1 MKIPI
6 SYSLRSLWTRR
17 LTSALTMGG
26 IGLVVFVFAAVLM
39 LSSGLEQT
47 LVSTGRDDNVLL
59 IRRSATTEMISVVSR
74 ESASIVTI
82 FPEVATL
89 RDGRPFASKEMSVII
104 NLLKLKSNDMG
115 NVIVRGVGPEALAL
129 RPQVSLAAGRVFRTG
144 TSEVIVG
151 NAIHTRFQGTNIGQ
165 SIRFGGRD
173 WTIVGVFDG
182 RKSGFDSE
190 VWGDI
195 DQLLPA
201 FGRPVYSA
209 VTMRLRSASAFDALK
224 KRLGDDPRLQQLEVK
239 REREFYAEQSR
250 MMSMFIT
257 VLGLVI
263 TVIFS
268 FGAVIGAMI
277 TMYAAVANRTREIGT
292 LRALGFPRRSILTAF
307 LIESIFISGIGG
319 AFGVLLAS
327 GLQFMTVST
336 VNWGTFS
343 ELAFGFYLSPG
354 IITSS
359 MLFSIGMGV
368 IGGFLP
374 AVRASRMNILAA
386 LRSA

>member
-6 SYSLRSLWTRR
+6 SYSFRSLWTRR

-39 LSSGLEQT
+39 LSNGLQET

-59 IRRSATTEMISVVSR
+59 IRKSAQTEMISAVSR
-74 ESASIVTI
+74 ESASIVTG
-82 FPEVATL
+82 FPEIMTL
-89 RDGRPFASKEMSVII
+89 GDGKPFASKEMSVII

-115 NVIVRGVGPEALAL
+115 NVIVRGISREGIDL
-129 RPQVSLAAGRVFRTG
+129 RPQVRVTMGRMFTAG

-151 NAIHTRFQGTNIGQ
+151 SAIHSRFQGTNIGQ
-165 SIRFGGRD
+165 TLRFGGQE
-173 WTIVGVFDG
+173 WAIVGIFDG
-182 RKSGFDSE
+182 QKSGFDSE

-195 DQLLPA
+195 DQLMPA
-201 FGRPVYSA
+201 FGRPVFSA
-209 VTMRLRSASAFDALK
+209 VTMRLNSVSDFDAFK
-224 KRLGDDPRLQQLEVK
+224 ARLDADPRLQQLDVK
-239 REREFYAEQSR
+239 REKEFYAQQSR
-250 MMSMFIT
+250 MMSMFISI
-257 VLGLVI
+257 LGLVI
-263 TVIFS
+263 TIIFS
-268 FGAVIGAMI
+268 FGAMIGAMI

-307 LIESIFISGIGG
+307 LIESIFISVIGG
-319 AFGVLLAS
+319 AVGVLLAS

-336 VNWGTFS
+336 VNWGSFS
-343 ELAFGFYLSPG
+343 ELAFGFTLSPN
-354 IITSS
+354 IVINS
-359 MLFSIGMGV
+359 MMFSVIMGLV
-368 IGGFLP
+368 GGFLP